1 MSKELKQQI
10 KDGGSAVKGMYKTV
24 SHEASSL
31 THQVAGTT
39 SGALKLA
46 ARGTK
51 GALHKV
57 ERATKAT
64 GHVIF
69 APLGLVKKKKP
80 INSKRRS
87 SIAARLSLMDLA
99 QIVEDE
105 TEFPPVDPDET
116 LPHMEIILRKKITGI
131 TVKQFYDLI
140 WKDGAVDKD
149 GGEPFYTSWLAA
161 SGKDEI
167 QFQSWEQAE
176 GGSSSPFA
184 YPGLWDKDA
193 TRYGQRRTVDF
204 TFTRTT
210 HLYTGPPVAK
220 VKQRH
225 FGKVSGDERC
235 ILHMQIEM
243 DGIPFA
249 DCFNVQIRWVVT
261 RIGGTAEKPTLEIKV
276 GLFVNFVK
284 QTILAA
290 KIRSGTT
297 EETTK
302 TQKSLL
308 LAVLAKCTDFIV
320 AHGGDDSALVY
331 VVEEEEDEVLPGETL
346 NEQPFDCFGGS
357 LQRLMFELFPKQP
370 RPNDIVALKAR
381 SVKSRLQ
388 DIIDAWDDQPL
399 ATVDPTVEA
408 KIESELTDVLE
419 ALGNIEK
426 YIVEQKL
433 E

>member
-1 MSKELKQQI
+1 MGKELKEQI
-10 KDGGSAVKGMYKTV
+10 KDGGKAVKGV
-24 SHEASSL
+24 ASTL
-31 THQVAGTT
+31 THQVADTT
-39 SGALKLA
+39 AGAMKLA
-46 ARGTK
+46 AKGTK
-51 GALHKV
+51 GAFHKA
-57 ERATKAT
+57 EKATKAA

-69 APLGLVKKKKP
+69 SPLGLFEKK
-80 INSKRRS
+80 NQRTNKRRS
-87 SIAARLSLMDLA
+87 TIAARLSLMDRT

-116 LPHMEIILRKKITGI
+116 LPHMEIILKKRITGI
-131 TVKQFYDLI
+131 TVQQFFDLI
-140 WKDGAVDKD
+140 WKDGAVNVD
-149 GGEPFYTSWLAA
+149 GGEAFYKSWLTA
-161 SGKDEI
+161 SGKEEI
-167 QFQSWEQAE
+167 KVQSWEQAE
-176 GGSSSPFA
+176 GGPGSPFA
-184 YPGLWDKDA
+184 FNSQWDNDA
-193 TRYGQRRTVDF
+193 TRYGQRRKVEF

-210 HLYTGPPVAK
+210 HLYTGPPIAK
-220 VKQRH
+220 VKQCH
-225 FGKVSGDERC
+225 FGKVAGDERC

-243 DGIPFA
+243 EGIPFA

-261 RIGGTAEKPTLEIKV
+261 RIGGTAEKPILEIRV

-297 EETTK
+297 EESTK

-308 LAVLAKCTDFIV
+308 HAVLAKCTDFIV
-320 AHGGDDSALVY
+320 AHGGDDSALRDVI
-331 VVEEEEDEVLPGETL
+331 EGKADDVLPSDAVK
-346 NEQPFDCFGGS
+346 EQPFDCFGGS
-357 LQRLMFELFPKQP
+357 LQLLLFELFPKQP
-370 RPNDIVALKAR
+370 RPNDIVAQKAR

-399 ATVDPTVEA
+399 ETIDSTVEA

-426 YIVEQKL
+426 YIVQQRL